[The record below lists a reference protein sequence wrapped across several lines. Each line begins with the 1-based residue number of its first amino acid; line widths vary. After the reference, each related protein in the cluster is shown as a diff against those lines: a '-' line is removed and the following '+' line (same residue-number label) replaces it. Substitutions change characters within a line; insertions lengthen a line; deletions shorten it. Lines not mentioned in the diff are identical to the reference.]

1 MQVQCVYAYIWM
13 YMYEYV
19 CVYASVKWD
28 ALPPGPH
35 LLMWNAYSGSLSS
48 LESRTLL

>member
-1 MQVQCVYAYIWM
+1 MQVQCVYAYICM

-19 CVYASVKWD
+19 RVYVSVKWD

-35 LLMWNAYSGSLSS
+35 LLMWNAYSGSLPP
-48 LESRTLL
+48 LASRTLL